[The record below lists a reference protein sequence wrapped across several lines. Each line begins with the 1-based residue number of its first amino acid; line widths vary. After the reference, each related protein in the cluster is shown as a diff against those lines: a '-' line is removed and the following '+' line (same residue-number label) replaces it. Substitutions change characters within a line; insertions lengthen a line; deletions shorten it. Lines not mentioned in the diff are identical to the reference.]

1 MASPAVI
8 EGGSTPTLL
17 RDPALY
23 GVALVALVV
32 CAPCW
37 RYVHW
42 LGDEGVFLHAAARIL
57 GGEVLYRDFFEFLP
71 PGSFLAVAAWMK
83 LFGVGFGSVRVLA
96 ICVIVAIAALLYAAA
111 RLSSG
116 HRPIAAMLAIAWV
129 VFSQGV
135 WTVISHHWFTTAASM
150 ATAVA
155 LLLAVGSAPRRGAAL
170 VAGLVA
176 GGAAM
181 VTSSRGALLCL
192 AVLAI
197 LATLP
202 GAGARL
208 VSAIMGIA
216 LIPAAMILYLA
227 ASGTLVA
234 PLACPLF
241 ALVATDLL
249 GRMRR
254 PARIALGA
262 LLIGL
267 CLAAVG
273 SAIYDRRVV
282 VVGPLRAVETPRGR
296 IVRFANAWT
305 NDFAALVTQIDRIP
319 PRDAFFFYP
328 YGPML
333 PYLTGRRHAAALDV
347 MTPGYTD
354 PAEFRATC
362 VQVVTE
368 AQWLVVETGWTHPVV
383 IRGVWPALRD
393 PDPPEKHSFEVALAT
408 AFNKVIH
415 ASDTF
420 QLRQRAGDA
429 SLALCDKVG
438 ATPNPR

>member
-1 MASPAVI
+1 
-8 EGGSTPTLL
+8 
-17 RDPALY
+17 
-23 GVALVALVV
+23 
-32 CAPCW
+32 
-37 RYVHW
+37 
-42 LGDEGVFLHAAARIL
+42 
-57 GGEVLYRDFFEFLP
+57 
-71 PGSFLAVAAWMK
+71 
-83 LFGVGFGSVRVLA
+83 
-96 ICVIVAIAALLYAAA
+96 
-111 RLSSG
+111 
-116 HRPIAAMLAIAWV
+116 
-129 VFSQGV
+129 
-135 WTVISHHWFTTAASM
+135 
-150 ATAVA
+150 
-155 LLLAVGSAPRRGAAL
+155 
-170 VAGLVA
+170 
-176 GGAAM
+176 
-181 VTSSRGALLCL
+181 
-192 AVLAI
+192 
-197 LATLP
+197 
-202 GAGARL
+202 
-208 VSAIMGIA
+208 VSAIIGIA

-234 PLACPLF
+234 AFDDVILYPARHYAGSQAMPFGAGAGLPDTPSVALYPAAFVLAGATLVFGGLATWSEPRFRVSLALALVGLVGTYPRADLSHINFTVPLACPLF
-241 ALVATDLL
+241 ALVVTDLL

>member
-208 VSAIMGIA
+208 LSAIIA
-216 LIPAAMILYLA
+216 L
-227 ASGTLVA
+227 V
-234 PLACPLF
+234 
-241 ALVATDLL
+241 VTDLL